1 MSDLCDMTAV
11 ELRRMIGRKD
21 ISPVELLDSCIARIE
36 ATDGALN
43 AVVTRSFDRARD
55 EAINAEKAV
64 LEGQELGL
72 LHGLPVGIK
81 DLEATSGI
89 RTTLG
94 SALYANHIPTKDQ
107 GSVAN
112 IRAEGGIIIGKT
124 NTPEFG
130 AGANTRN
137 LVFGATGNPFD
148 PEKTCGGS
156 SGGSAVAL
164 ATGMM
169 PLASGSDYG
178 GSLRTPAGF
187 CGVVGI
193 RPSPGVVAAEGRPV
207 GLLPFSVLGPMGR
220 TVDDAYLLLQA
231 QIGVDQHDP
240 FSTSPDIDLFAPLEG
255 ADLGSI
261 RAMITADLGAA
272 PMSKSYRS
280 LFAERVSVFSRHFA
294 TRVEGNP
301 DFTDG
306 DNSFEVLRGV
316 NFVAAHGE
324 RVRQH
329 RDKLSPNVV
338 DNVDRGLAY
347 NLEDVAIAHL
357 QQSKI
362 ARNWLDLFDR
372 VDVVICPAAS
382 TSPFRHNQWSVT
394 EIDDVQME
402 TYMRWLAITYLPTMA
417 LASAV
422 VLPCGLDDH
431 QMPFGIQ
438 ILGAPGRDRL
448 VIEVAKAL
456 EDVLAKNEQTRRPL
470 PDIANLSTLAKVA
483 G

>member
-240 FSTSPDIDLFAPLEG
+240 VSTSPDIDLFAPLEG

>member
-1 MSDLCDMTAV
+1 MSDLCDKTAV
-11 ELRRMIGRKD
+11 ELRRLIGRKD

-36 ATDGALN
+36 ATDSALN
-43 AVVTRSFDRARD
+43 AVVTRSFDRARE

-64 LEGQELGL
+64 LNGEELGL

-81 DLEATSGI
+81 DLEATDGI

-94 SALYANHIPTKDQ
+94 SQLYADHVPNKDQ

-148 PEKTCGGS
+148 TEKTCGGS

-169 PLASGSDYG
+169 PLATGSDYG

-231 QIGVDQHDP
+231 QMGVDPHDP
-240 FSTSPDIDLFAPLEG
+240 FSTAPDMDLFAPLES

-261 RAMITADLGAA
+261 KAMITPDLGSA

-280 LFAERVSVFSRHFA
+280 IFAERVGVFSGHFA
-294 TRVEGNP
+294 TTLDSDP

-329 RDKLSPNVV
+329 RNKLSPNVV

-347 NLEDVAIAHL
+347 NLEDVAVAHL
-357 QQSKI
+357 QQSRI
-362 ARNWLDLFDR
+362 ARNWLDLFNE
-372 VDVVICPAAS
+372 VDVVICPATA
-382 TSPFRHNQWSVT
+382 TTPFNHSQWSVK
-394 EIDDVQME
+394 EIDDIEMP
-402 TYMRWLAITYLPTMA
+402 TYMRWLAITYMPTMA

-422 VLPCGLDDH
+422 VLPCGLDD
-431 QMPFGIQ
+431 QKMPFGIQ
-438 ILGAPGRDRL
+438 ILGAPGNDRF

-456 EDVLAKNEQTRRPL
+456 EAVLANHPITQRPK
-470 PDIANLSTLAKVA
+470 PNLDRLFV
-483 G
+483 

>member
-1 MSDLCDMTAV
+1 MSDLCDKTAI
-11 ELRRMIGRKD
+11 ELRRLIGRKD
-21 ISPVELLDSCIARIE
+21 VSPVELLDSCIARIE
-36 ATDGALN
+36 ATDSALN

-55 EAINAEKAV
+55 EALHAEKAV
-64 LEGQELGL
+64 LNGEELGL

-81 DLEATSGI
+81 DLEATDGI

-94 SALYANHIPTKDQ
+94 SQLYSDHIPNKDQ

-112 IRAEGGIIIGKT
+112 IRAEGGIVIGKT

-137 LVFGATGNPFD
+137 LVFGATGNPFA

-169 PLASGSDYG
+169 PLATGSDYG

-231 QIGVDQHDP
+231 QMGVDPHDP
-240 FSTSPDIDLFAPLEG
+240 FSTAPDMNLFAPLES

-261 RAMITADLGAA
+261 KAMITPDLGSA

-280 LFAERVSVFSRHFA
+280 IFAERVGVFSGHFA
-294 TRVEGNP
+294 ATLDSDP
-301 DFTDG
+301 DFSDG

-329 RDKLSPNVV
+329 RNKLSPNVV

-362 ARNWLDLFDR
+362 ARSWLDLFEE
-372 VDVVICPAAS
+372 VDVVICPATA
-382 TSPFRHNQWSVT
+382 TTPFDHSQWSVK
-394 EIDDVQME
+394 EIDDIEMP

-422 VLPCGLDDH
+422 VLPCGLDD
-431 QMPFGIQ
+431 QKMPFGIQ
-438 ILGAPGRDRL
+438 ILGAPGNDRF

-456 EDVLAKNEQTRRPL
+456 EAVLANHPITQRPK
-470 PDIANLSTLAKVA
+470 PNLDRLLV
-483 G
+483 

>member
-1 MSDLCDMTAV
+1 MSDLCDKTAV
-11 ELRRMIGRKD
+11 ELRRLIGRKD
-21 ISPVELLDSCIARIE
+21 VSPVELLDSCIARIE
-36 ATDGALN
+36 ATDSALN
-43 AVVTRSFDRARD
+43 AVVTRSFDRARE

-64 LEGQELGL
+64 LNGEELGL

-81 DLEATSGI
+81 DLEATDGI

-94 SALYANHIPTKDQ
+94 SQLYADHVPNKDQ

-148 PEKTCGGS
+148 TGKTCGGS

-169 PLASGSDYG
+169 PLATGSDYG

-231 QIGVDQHDP
+231 QMGVDPHDP
-240 FSTSPDIDLFAPLEG
+240 FSTAPDMDLFAPLES

-261 RAMITADLGAA
+261 KAMITPDLGSA

-280 LFAERVSVFSRHFA
+280 IFAERVGIFSGHFA
-294 TRVEGNP
+294 ATLDSDP

-329 RDKLSPNVV
+329 RNKLSPNVV

-362 ARNWLDLFDR
+362 ARSWLDLFEE
-372 VDVVICPAAS
+372 VDVVICPATA
-382 TSPFRHNQWSVT
+382 TTPFDHSQWSVK
-394 EIDDVQME
+394 EIDDIEMP

-422 VLPCGLDDH
+422 VLPCGLDD
-431 QMPFGIQ
+431 QKMPFGIQ
-438 ILGAPGRDRL
+438 ILGAPGNDRF

-456 EDVLAKNEQTRRPL
+456 EAVLANHPITQRPK
-470 PDIANLSTLAKVA
+470 PNLDRLLV
-483 G
+483 

>member
-1 MSDLCDMTAV
+1 MSDLCDKTAV
-11 ELRRMIGRKD
+11 ELRRLIGRKD
-21 ISPVELLDSCIARIE
+21 VSPVELLDSCIARIE
-36 ATDGALN
+36 ATDSALN
-43 AVVTRSFDRARD
+43 AVVTRSFDRARE

-64 LEGQELGL
+64 LNGEELGL

-81 DLEATSGI
+81 DLEATDGI

-94 SALYANHIPTKDQ
+94 SQLYADHVPNKDQ

-148 PEKTCGGS
+148 TEKTCGGS

-164 ATGMM
+164 
-169 PLASGSDYG
+169 
-178 GSLRTPAGF
+178 
-187 CGVVGI
+187 GI

-231 QIGVDQHDP
+231 QMGVDPHDP
-240 FSTSPDIDLFAPLEG
+240 FSTAPDMHLFAPLES

-261 RAMITADLGAA
+261 KAMITPDLGSA

-280 LFAERVSVFSRHFA
+280 IFAERVGVFSGHFA
-294 TRVEGNP
+294 ATLDSDP
-301 DFTDG
+301 DFSDG

-329 RDKLSPNVV
+329 RNKLSPNVV

-362 ARNWLDLFDR
+362 ARSWLDLFEE
-372 VDVVICPAAS
+372 VDVVICPATA
-382 TSPFRHNQWSVT
+382 TTPFDHSQWSVK
-394 EIDDVQME
+394 EIDDIEMP
-402 TYMRWLAITYLPTMA
+402 TYMRWLAITYMPTMA

-422 VLPCGLDDH
+422 VLPCGLDD
-431 QMPFGIQ
+431 QKMPFGIQ
-438 ILGAPGRDRL
+438 ILGAPGNDRF

-456 EDVLAKNEQTRRPL
+456 EAVLANHSITQRPT
-470 PDIANLSTLAKVA
+470 PNLGRLLV
-483 G
+483 

>member
-1 MSDLCDMTAV
+1 MSDLCDKTAI
-11 ELRRMIGRKD
+11 ELRRLIGRKD
-21 ISPVELLDSCIARIE
+21 VSPVELLDSCIARIE
-36 ATDGALN
+36 ATDSALN

-55 EAINAEKAV
+55 EALHAEKAV
-64 LEGQELGL
+64 LNGEELGL

-81 DLEATSGI
+81 DLEATDGI

-94 SALYANHIPTKDQ
+94 SQLYSDHIPNKDQ

-112 IRAEGGIIIGKT
+112 IRAEGGIVIGKT

-137 LVFGATGNPFD
+137 LVFGATGNPFA

-169 PLASGSDYG
+169 PLATGSDYG

-231 QIGVDQHDP
+231 QMGVDPHDP
-240 FSTSPDIDLFAPLEG
+240 FSTAPDVDLFTPLEA

-261 RAMITADLGAA
+261 KAMITNDLGAA

-280 LFAERVSVFSRHFA
+280 IFAERVETFSRYFA
-294 TRVEGNP
+294 SANHGTP
-301 DFTDG
+301 DFTDA
-306 DNSFEVLRGV
+306 DNCFEVLRGV

-329 RDKLSPNVV
+329 RDRLSPNVV

-347 NLEDVAIAHL
+347 NLEDVAVAHL
-357 QQSKI
+357 QQSRI
-362 ARNWLDLFDR
+362 ARNWLDLFNE
-372 VDVVICPAAS
+372 VDVVICPATA
-382 TSPFRHNQWSVT
+382 TTPFDHSQWSVK
-394 EIDDVQME
+394 EIDNIEMP
-402 TYMRWLAITYLPTMA
+402 TYMRWLAITYMPTMA

-422 VLPCGLDDH
+422 VLPCGLDNNK
-431 QMPFGIQ
+431 MPFGIQ
-438 ILGAPGRDRL
+438 ILGAPGNDRF
-448 VIEVAKAL
+448 VVEVAKAL
-456 EDVLAKNEQTRRPL
+456 EAVLANHPITQRPK
-470 PDIANLSTLAKVA
+470 PNLDRLLV
-483 G
+483 